1 MYLGLK
7 QFLIQVMPVL
17 VNLRKKKGFWGCFF
31 FLGGGGGWWE
41 TLIGIQMTELKVVI
55 NLLD

>member
-17 VNLRKKKGFWGCFF
+17 VTLRKKGGFF
-31 FLGGGGGWWE
+31 FFSAAGGGAGRFR
-41 TLIGIQMTELKVVI
+41 GIQMTELKVVI